1 MEQMRRSTKLR
12 TAGIILLSLDTVAAV
27 GTLVVRD
34 QMSRHQRNLFS
45 RNALKRFAALGY
57 VAGLSASV
65 ELVHLLRDFVAWE
78 PSTLLRKRAAQILA
92 RMERQLED
100 QLPARPTGVAG

>member
-1 MEQMRRSTKLR
+1 MRRSTKLR
-12 TAGIILLSLDTVAAV
+12 TLGIILLSLGTVAAV

-78 PSTLLRKRAAQILA
+78 PSSLLRKRAAQILA
-92 RMERQLED
+92 RMERQLQD
-100 QLPARPTGVAG
+100 QFPTRPAGVAG

>member
-12 TAGIILLSLDTVAAV
+12 TAGTILLSLGSMAAV

-34 QMSRHQRNLFS
+34 QMTRHQRNLFS
-45 RNALKRFAALGY
+45 PNALKRFAALGY
-57 VAGLSASV
+57 VAGLNASV

-92 RMERQLED
+92 RMERELED
-100 QLPARPTGVAG
+100 PFPARPTGVA

>member
-12 TAGIILLSLDTVAAV
+12 TLGIILLSLGTVAAV

-78 PSTLLRKRAAQILA
+78 PSSLLRKRAAQILS
-92 RMERQLED
+92 RMERHLQD
-100 QLPARPTGVAG
+100 QFPTRPAGVAG